1 MKSHMN
7 LAQRTLAILSA
18 TGTAAVMALPAFA
31 QAVPTQGVVNNG
43 DVNRLENQNQFNT
56 QTPGSTSDNC
66 VPVAGG
72 VGGPIDSETS
82 SSTGIAPSSYDTART
97 GVDNG
102 SLTLNSDLS
111 VRNSSVRN
119 SASNSI
125 GGTNNTQNLDS
136 STAAARIGVP
146 NTAGA
151 TTNQSANA
159 NMNGDMSMNRSMSS
173 SVNSTSAN
181 NTQNLDSSTAAARI
195 GVPNTAG
202 ATTNQNMM
210 GSTANQNTMGSTTTY
225 NSNSGVRPVAV
236 NRQFDA
242 NNPNPAVAYR
252 YNGPAGTAGHEVI
265 SNLNALQYGQR
276 SFSANAG
283 SNQVA
288 SSVSVACAPR

>member
-43 DVNRLENQNQFNT
+43 DINRLENQNLNT

-82 SSTGIAPSSYDTART
+82 SSTGLAPSSYDTART

-102 SLTLNSDLS
+102 SLTLNPDLS
-111 VRNSSVRN
+111 VRNS
-119 SASNSI
+119 ASSSI
-125 GGTNNTQNLDS
+125 G
-136 STAAARIGVP
+136 ST
-146 NTAGA
+146 
-151 TTNQSANA
+151 TTNQGAST
-159 NMNGDMSMNRSMSS
+159 NGNTSS
-173 SVNSTSAN
+173 SINSTSAN

-202 ATTNQNMM
+202 AT
-210 GSTANQNTMGSTTTY
+210 ANQNTMGSSANQNMMGSTTTY
-225 NSNSGVRPVAV
+225 NSNSSVRPVAV

-276 SFSANAG
+276 AFIANAG

-288 SSVSVACAPR
+288 SSVPVACAPR

>member
-72 VGGPIDSETS
+72 VGGPVDSETS

-119 SASNSI
+119 SASSSI
-125 GGTNNTQNLDS
+125 GGT
-136 STAAARIGVP
+136 
-146 NTAGA
+146 
-151 TTNQSANA
+151 
-159 NMNGDMSMNRSMSS
+159 
-173 SVNSTSAN
+173 N